1 MNGMIKHLPRLG
13 LAVMLTLMLWAP
25 GAVPAAGPT
34 PDEVEAVH
42 VELPKKSVTIDSKSP
57 ESVTTSTGDRFAVSK
72 QTIIVGLDGRQVSI
86 RKFLV
91 PCDAVVTYTSSGE
104 FEYPLA
110 QMIRVQ
116 SVASDADWRYKALT
130 PQ

>member
-1 MNGMIKHLPRLG
+1 MNKIIMHMLRLG
-13 LAVMLTLMLWAP
+13 PVVMLVLMVWAP
-25 GAVPAAGPT
+25 GAVLAAGPSQ
-34 PDEVEAVH
+34 DEVEAVR
-42 VELPKKSVTIDSKSP
+42 VELPETHVTIASKSP

-91 PCDAVVTYTSSGE
+91 PCDAVVTYSSSSDVP
-104 FEYPLA
+104 YPLA
-110 QMIRVQ
+110 QMIRVR